1 MAQVSPM
8 GDEEPKVVTK
18 RQSFLGLGKKIKP
31 NVVPP
36 IRLTSLNLEK
46 FDLALSPDFTSGFE
60 ESEDCFTEITCKAA
74 SLLGAEKCFI
84 FIKDTKEQKLYT
96 FKNRILLQQEKALNK
111 TKANPTP
118 LPKSIYN
125 ISNSPAFKASGIMKI
140 TNYRVATLTI

>member
-60 ESEDCFTEITCKAA
+60 EPEDCFT
-74 SLLGAEKCFI
+74 
-84 FIKDTKEQKLYT
+84 
-96 FKNRILLQQEKALNK
+96 
-111 TKANPTP
+111 
-118 LPKSIYN
+118 
-125 ISNSPAFKASGIMKI
+125 
-140 TNYRVATLTI
+140 